1 MKSLIVIVI
10 LIGLVYWAFK
20 AGKREGSVKGYGV
33 GVLPGVDD
41 APACRNTVAV
51 EGADP

>member
-33 GVLPGVDD
+33 G
-41 APACRNTVAV
+41 RRHERRRRTSRRR
-51 EGADP
+51 